1 MGKIEIIGLG
11 PGDFHQMPI
20 GSYEIIKNSEIVYLR
35 TEDHPVV
42 TQLKEEGPSFKSY
55 DFLYEE
61 LDEDFEKIYP
71 AIVNDLLKKAK
82 DQDIVYAVP
91 GHPMVAEL
99 TTQLLLK
106 NDTGIEVKIINGHS
120 FIDDLFSA
128 VQADP
133 IQGFQLVDGLD
144 FQVESLSP
152 DQHLI
157 IMQVYHPMVASD
169 VKLDLMKI
177 YPDDY
182 QVARVD
188 AAGSSQENVTWVPLY
203 ELDFFEGVHNLLS
216 VYLPP
221 LSPNENWRSFA
232 RSQNLVDKIF
242 DLDQGD
248 LWVLNQDHQSLWP
261 YLEEESKELKQAIE
275 EDDIDNMIEELGDI
289 LLQVLYHSKVADNEG
304 LFSLED
310 VLESLN
316 QKLYRRHPNV
326 FEGLEVNSIEELKQL
341 WEDIK
346 KDENGE

>member
-20 GSYEIIKNSEIVYLR
+20 GSYEIIKNSELVYLR
-35 TEDHPVV
+35 TVDHPVV
-42 TQLKEEGPSFKSY
+42 AYLKEKKHSFKSY
-55 DFLYEE
+55 DFLYEKF
-61 LDEDFEKIYP
+61 DEDFEKVYP
-71 AIVNDLLKKAK
+71 AIVDDLLKKAEE
-82 DQDIVYAVP
+82 QDIIYAVP

-99 TTQLLLK
+99 TTQLLLQ
-106 NDTGIEVKIINGHS
+106 NDKGIEVKILHGHS

-133 IQGFQLVDGLD
+133 IEGFQLVDGLD
-144 FQVESLSP
+144 FQVESLSS

-157 IMQVYHPMVASD
+157 IMQVYHPMVAGD

-221 LSPNENWRSFA
+221 LQPDENWRSFA
-232 RSQNLVDKIF
+232 RSQQLVDRIF
-242 DLDQGD
+242 DPDEGD
-248 LWVLNQDHQSLWP
+248 LWVLNQSHQSLWP

-275 EDDIDNMIEELGDI
+275 DDDIDNMIEELGDV
-289 LLQVLYHSKVADNEG
+289 LMQVLYHAQAADNG
-304 LFSLED
+304 GFFSLED
-310 VLESLN
+310 VIESLN

-326 FEGLEVNSIEELKQL
+326 FGEVEVKSVEELTQL

>member
-20 GSYEIIKNSEIVYLR
+20 GSYDIIKKSEHVYLR
-35 TEDHPVV
+35 TEDHPAVA
-42 TQLKEEGPSFKSY
+42 QLKEKGHSFKTY
-55 DFLYEE
+55 DFLYEKFN
-61 LDEDFEKIYP
+61 EDFEKVYP
-71 AIVNDLLKKAK
+71 AIVDDLLEKSKN
-82 DQDIVYAVP
+82 QDIVYAVP

-99 TTQLLLK
+99 TTQLLLQ
-106 NDTGIEVKIINGHS
+106 NDTGTDVKVMNGHS

-133 IQGFQLVDGLD
+133 VEGFQLVDGLD

-157 IMQVYHPMVASD
+157 IMQVYHPMVAGD

-182 QVARVD
+182 PVARVD
-188 AAGSSQENVTWVPLY
+188 AAGSSQETVTWVPLY

-221 LSPNENWRSFA
+221 LSPNKNWRSFA
-232 RSQNLVDKIF
+232 RSRDLTDQIF
-242 DLDQGD
+242 DFDQGD
-248 LWVLNQDHQSLWP
+248 LWVLNQDHKSLWP
-261 YLEEESKELKQAIE
+261 YLEEESEELRQAIE
-275 EDDIDNMIEELGDI
+275 EDDIDNMIEELGDV
-289 LLQVLYHSKVADNEG
+289 LLQVLYHSKVAENEG
-304 LFSLED
+304 FFSLED
-310 VLESLN
+310 ILESLN

-326 FEGLEVNSIEELKQL
+326 FGELEVDSIEELEQL